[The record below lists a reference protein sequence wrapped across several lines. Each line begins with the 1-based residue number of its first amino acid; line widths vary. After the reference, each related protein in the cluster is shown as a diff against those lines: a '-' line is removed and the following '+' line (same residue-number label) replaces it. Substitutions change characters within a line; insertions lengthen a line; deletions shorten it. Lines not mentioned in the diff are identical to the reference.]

1 MNKKDIAS
9 TLFDKDQ
16 VDANK
21 PLSEKELSSLIRASK
36 TSSFKT
42 KEIKKEINSS
52 FKKVSLHEIAKQAQ
66 IKKNETVDKE
76 KLSENTKNIEKE
88 SFETTTS
95 VSATNLEDKAINS
108 VNEKIAEVNNNNNVS
123 DETDQSNDEIIE
135 KKESKEENSVIAK
148 KLHEEAIKEARK
160 NGFDEGRAKAFSEIK
175 DGSDAAIAN
184 LKNITEQLTKV
195 DNYDLSELEKIIS
208 NKVLELSKELSGK
221 IITALPAD
229 FLKKIKNF
237 TTSLQNIEGKVEV
250 FISEDDFKVLE
261 KNKDIKKEII
271 NLNISQSKDL
281 DVGEIEL
288 KVNGVNI
295 INKIK
300 KESN

>member
-1 MNKKDIAS
+1 M
-9 TLFDKDQ
+9 
-16 VDANK
+16 
-21 PLSEKELSSLIRASK
+21 
-36 TSSFKT
+36 
-42 KEIKKEINSS
+42 
-52 FKKVSLHEIAKQAQ
+52 
-66 IKKNETVDKE
+66 
-76 KLSENTKNIEKE
+76 
-88 SFETTTS
+88 
-95 VSATNLEDKAINS
+95 
-108 VNEKIAEVNNNNNVS
+108 
-123 DETDQSNDEIIE
+123 
-135 KKESKEENSVIAK
+135 
-148 KLHEEAIKEARK
+148 
-160 NGFDEGRAKAFSEIK
+160 
-175 DGSDAAIAN
+175 
-184 LKNITEQLTKV
+184 
-195 DNYDLSELEKIIS
+195 EKIIS

-281 DVGEIEL
+281 EVGEIEL

>member
-42 KEIKKEINSS
+42 KEIKKEVNSS

-66 IKKNETVDKE
+66 IKKNETVEKE
-76 KLSENTKNIEKE
+76 KSSENIKNLEKE
-88 SFETTTS
+88 SFEAATS
-95 VSATNLEDKAINS
+95 VSATNLEDKATNS
-108 VNEKIAEVNNNNNVS
+108 VNEKIAEVNDNNVS
-123 DETDQSNDEIIE
+123 YETDQSNDEIIE
-135 KKESKEENSVIAK
+135 KEKSKEENPVIAK
-148 KLHEEAIKEARK
+148 KLHEEALKEARK
-160 NGFDEGRAKAFSEIK
+160 NGFDEGRTKAFSEIK

-184 LKNITEQLTKV
+184 LKNITEQLSKV
-195 DNYDLSELEKIIS
+195 DNHDLSELEKIIS

-281 DVGEIEL
+281 EVGEIEL

-300 KESN
+300 KAK

>member
-1 MNKKDIAS
+1 MNKKDVAATI
-9 TLFDKDQ
+9 LDKDQ
-16 VDANK
+16 VDPNK

-36 TSSFKT
+36 ASSFKT
-42 KEIKKEINSS
+42 KEIKKEINNS

-76 KLSENTKNIEKE
+76 KSSENIKNLEKE
-88 SFETTTS
+88 SFEAATS
-95 VSATNLEDKAINS
+95 VSATNLEDKATNS
-108 VNEKIAEVNNNNNVS
+108 VNEKIAEVNDNNVS
-123 DETDQSNDEIIE
+123 YETDQSNDEIIE
-135 KKESKEENSVIAK
+135 KEKSKEENPVIAK

-160 NGFDEGRAKAFSEIK
+160 KGFDEGRAKAFSEIK

-184 LKNITEQLTKV
+184 LKNITEQLSKV
-195 DNYDLSELEKIIS
+195 DNHDLSELEKIIS

-281 DVGEIEL
+281 EVGEIEL